1 MNALFRRYRTELLFA
16 ALFSCAANIFVL
28 ASPLFMLQIYDRV
41 LPSRSVPTLLVLGAI
56 TLLLLLAMAALDT
69 LRGRLLAALA
79 QRLDRDLGEPL
90 AAALLAQSAQGQGS
104 GPPASQRDLVTVTQF
119 VSGPGLQVL
128 FDAPWLPLFMAIIFL
143 MHWSLG
149 MLGIAGAV
157 LLLAIAWANERG
169 TRAGHEEAGAA
180 QGRATR
186 YLEAVARAGEAVAAM
201 DMSARAI
208 ARWRQLAD
216 RASRAQSR
224 AGWTGGMLSG
234 LSKYARYALQTA
246 MLGLGAWLV
255 IGEHATPGIMIAAT
269 ILLGRALAPVDL
281 AVGTWRGFVEA
292 RIAFRRVA
300 VALRAAPVARE
311 LTDLPTPRGSLQVE
325 ALEIGVSRERAL
337 LSGVTFSVQP
347 GECLGIVGPSGAG
360 KSTLIRA
367 LAGVLE
373 PRSGTIRLD
382 GAELAAWAPAQRALH
397 CGYLPQGVQLLP
409 GTIADNIAR
418 LAPES
423 DAAVVTAA
431 RRAFC
436 HEMILSLPDAY
447 DTEVGE
453 AGERLPPGQRQRVAL
468 ARAVFGQPRLVLLD
482 EPNASLDGEGEQAL
496 IASLRAMRQAGV
508 TVVIAGHKP
517 SLMSLCDRLLVLGN
531 GRVDAIGPSA
541 EVLSR
546 LGTRPPQPA
555 VVAAVGGKAQVRDE

>member
-1 MNALFRRYRTELLFA
+1 LNALFRRYRTELLFA
-16 ALFSCAANIFVL
+16 ALFSFAANLFVL
-28 ASPLFMLQIYDRV
+28 ASPLFMLQVYDRV
-41 LPSRSVPTLLVLGAI
+41 LPSRSVPTLLVLGTI

-79 QRLDRDLGEPL
+79 GRLDQDLGEPL
-90 AAALLAQSAQGQGS
+90 AAALLAQAARGPGS
-104 GPPASQRDLVTVTQF
+104 GPPASQRDLAVVTQF

-128 FDAPWLPLFMAIIFL
+128 FDAPWLPLFMAIIFM
-143 MHWSLG
+143 MHWTLG
-149 MLGIAGAV
+149 ALGIVGAALLLGIAW
-157 LLLAIAWANERG
+157 LNERG
-169 TRAGHEEAGAA
+169 TREAHEEANAA
-180 QGRATR
+180 LGRATR

-201 DMSARAI
+201 DMSSRAI
-208 ARWRQLAD
+208 SRWRQLAD

-234 LSKYARYALQTA
+234 LSKYARYALQTV

-255 IGEHATPGIMIAAT
+255 IAEHATPGIMIAAT

-300 VALRAAPVARE
+300 LALRAAPATRE
-311 LTDLPTPRGSLQVE
+311 LTELPSPRGALQVE
-325 ALEIGVSRERAL
+325 GLELGVGRERAV
-337 LSGVTFSVQP
+337 LSGVSFSVAP
-347 GECLGIVGPSGAG
+347 GECLGLVGPSGAG
-360 KSTLIRA
+360 KSTLMRA
-367 LAGVLE
+367 LAGVLDA
-373 PRSGTIRLD
+373 RAGTIRLD

-397 CGYLPQGVQLLP
+397 SGYLPQGVQLLP

-453 AGERLPPGQRQRVAL
+453 TGERLPPGQRQRIAL

-508 TVVIAGHKP
+508 TVVVAGHKP

-531 GRVDAIGPSA
+531 GGVETVGPTA
-541 EVLSR
+541 EVLAR
-546 LGTRPPQPA
+546 LGARPPVRA
-555 VVAAVGGKAQVRDE
+555 VAATAAKAEATDE

>member
-1 MNALFRRYRTELLFA
+1 LNALFRRYRTELLFA
-16 ALFSCAANIFVL
+16 ALFSLASNVFVL

-41 LPSRSVPTLLVLGAI
+41 LPSRSVPTLLVLGTI
-56 TLLLLLAMAALDT
+56 TLLLLLAMVALDT

-79 QRLDRDLGEPL
+79 QRLDQDLGEPL
-90 AAALLAQSAQGQGS
+90 AAALLMQSARGASNGT
-104 GPPASQRDLVTVTQF
+104 PASQRDLATLTQF

-128 FDAPWLPLFMAIIFL
+128 FDAPWLPLFMGIIFI

-157 LLLAIAWANERG
+157 LLLAIAWVNERS
-169 TRAGHEEAGAA
+169 TRTAVEEASAA

-186 YLEAVARAGEAVAAM
+186 YIEAVARAGEAVVAM
-201 DMSARAI
+201 DMAGRAVG
-208 ARWRQLAD
+208 RWRQLAD
-216 RASRAQSR
+216 RASRAHAR
-224 AGWTGGMLSG
+224 AGWIGGMLSG
-234 LSKYARYALQTA
+234 ASKYTRYAVQTA

-255 IGEHATPGIMIAAT
+255 IAEYATPGIMIAAT

-300 VALRAAPVARE
+300 LALRAAPSARAATE
-311 LTDLPTPRGSLQVE
+311 LPPPRGALQVE
-325 ALEIGVSRERAL
+325 ELVIGVPGERPV
-337 LSGVTFSVQP
+337 LSGVSFTVQS

-360 KSTLIRA
+360 KSTLLRA

-373 PRSGTIRLD
+373 PGGGSIRLD
-382 GAELAAWAPAQRALH
+382 GAELAAWGQAQRALY

-418 LAPES
+418 LASES

-436 HEMILSLPDAY
+436 HEMILALPEAY
-447 DTEVGE
+447 ETDVGD
-453 AGERLPPGQRQRVAL
+453 AGERLPPGQRQRIAL
-468 ARAVFGQPRLVLLD
+468 ARALFGHPRLVVLD

-496 IASLRAMRQAGV
+496 MASLRAMRTAGI

-517 SLMSLCDRLLVLGN
+517 SLMGLCDRLLVLGN
-531 GRVDAIGPSA
+531 GGIDAAGPAA
-541 EVLSR
+541 EILAR
-546 LGTRPPQPA
+546 LGARPA
-555 VVAAVGGKAQVRDE
+555 VRAVGNAAGAND

>member
-1 MNALFRRYRTELLFA
+1 VNALIARYRTELLFA
-16 ALFSCAANIFVL
+16 SLFSFVANLFVL

-41 LPSRSVPTLLVLGAI
+41 LPSRSVPTLLVLVAI
-56 TLLLLLAMAALDT
+56 TLLLLLAMAALET

-79 QRLDRDLGEPL
+79 RRLDQDLGEPL
-90 AAALLAQSAQGQGS
+90 AAALLRQAAQGQS
-104 GPPASQRDLVTVTQF
+104 GASPASQRDLATVTQF
-119 VSGPGLQVL
+119 VSGPGLHVL
-128 FDAPWLPLFMAIIFL
+128 FDAPWLPLFMGIIFL

-149 MLGIAGAV
+149 MLGIAGA
-157 LLLAIAWANERG
+157 LLLLCIAWMNERG
-169 TRAGHEEAGAA
+169 TREALEEANAA

-186 YLEAVARAGEAVAAM
+186 YLESVARAGEAVAAM
-201 DMSARAI
+201 DMSTRAV

-224 AGWTGGMLSG
+224 AGWIGGILSG
-234 LSKYARYALQTA
+234 LSKYSRYAVQTA

-300 VALRAAPVARE
+300 VALRAAPGSRE
-311 LTDLPTPRGSLQVE
+311 LTELPTPRGALQVE
-325 ALEIGVSRERAL
+325 GLELGVGRERPV
-337 LSGVTFSVQP
+337 LSGVSFSLAP
-347 GECLGIVGPSGAG
+347 GECLGVVGPSGAG
-360 KSTLIRA
+360 KSTLMRA
-367 LAGVLE
+367 LAGVLDA
-373 PRSGTIRLD
+373 RAGTIRLD

-453 AGERLPPGQRQRVAL
+453 AGERLPPGQRQRLAL

-508 TVVIAGHKP
+508 TVVVAGHKP

-531 GRVDAIGPSA
+531 GGMETIGPA
-541 EVLSR
+541 AGLLPR
-546 LGTRPPQPA
+546 LGARPSVRA
-555 VVAAVGGKAQVRDE
+555 VAAAAGKTDAADE